1 MNDTPEKKDD
11 PPELRGM
18 VQIFTGEGKGK
29 TSAGLGTVV
38 RALGRGYRVCIVV
51 FMKGNY
57 PYSEWKFFSQVTDV
71 EIARFGYNSFTNPY
85 DVKPEEKEQAVQALA
100 FAREAMLS
108 GRYDVLMLDEI
119 CVASG
124 WGLIPVEDVMKLIN
138 DRPANIELIMTGRDV
153 DQRLVEAADMVTEC
167 RKVKHPYDKGILARK
182 GLDY

>member
-1 MNDTPEKKDD
+1 MKDNRTPD
-11 PPELRGM
+11 PGQSLNGL

-29 TSAGLGTVV
+29 TSAGLGTVI

-57 PYSEWKFFSQVTDV
+57 PYSEWKFFSQVPGM

-85 DVKPEEKEQAVQALA
+85 DVKPEEKEQAEKALA
-100 FAREAMLS
+100 FARESMLS
-108 GRYDVLMLDEI
+108 GRYDVIMLDEI

-124 WGLIPVEDVMKLIN
+124 WGLIPVEDVLKLIH
-138 DRPANIELIMTGRDV
+138 DRPPHVELIMTGRDA
-153 DQRLVEAADMVTEC
+153 DERLVEAADMVTEC
-167 RKVKHPYDKGILARK
+167 RKVKHPYDKGILARR